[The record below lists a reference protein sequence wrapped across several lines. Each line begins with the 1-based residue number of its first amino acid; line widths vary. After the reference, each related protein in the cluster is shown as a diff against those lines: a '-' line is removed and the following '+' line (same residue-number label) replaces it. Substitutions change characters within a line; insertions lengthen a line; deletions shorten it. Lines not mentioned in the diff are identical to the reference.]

1 MTSDRLRIVP
11 DSTESGLR
19 ELIAIRE
26 IVHAFL
32 TADRPEEVFQFAL
45 DRVSP
50 LVGASFACVYLVD
63 GASELMRLA
72 AVHNWPERFTPFLGE
87 MRVRLG
93 FGPSGEAAAERRV
106 IEVPDVMADPS
117 LEDWAE
123 VAHELGFRAI
133 VALPLQTGDGVL
145 GAVAFYFEEAGAIS
159 AETRSLLR
167 MVADQ
172 MAATAQKARLIEDL
186 RRANAALT
194 ESNAEL
200 ERQYVA
206 LLEARRVKDEFLA
219 NISHEL
225 RTPLTAVM
233 GYLALMEEGLAGP
246 VTDEQRK
253 TLAQVK
259 TSSQHLLDLI
269 GDLLELTTLKR
280 GGLEIKAAT
289 FDVREPLHDALAND
303 ARAVGRRGAA
313 RARAGAADLHA
324 QRPPEDLQDAR
335 RAAEQ
340 RVQVHDVGRDPAVG
354 ERGRRLR
361 RLSRRGHGDRHP
373 RGAAPA
379 GVRRVPAG
387 GRLDDAPVRRVR
399 AGALARAP
407 ARARARRRDLRRLVA
422 GPRARPSGSSCRWST
437 ASPSGC
443 RTPRSPSRSVK
454 LRAWVEGRRIV
465 AAPDRRLPRH
475 PTPRRHEPVPAHAAG
490 VPHHAH
496 ARRGARAR
504 PRSSSR
510 SGTASTPRSSIARG
524 RRS

>member
-11 DSTESGLR
+11 DNTESGLR

-72 AVHNWPERFTPFLGE
+72 AVHNWPERFAPFLGE

-133 VALPLQTGDGVL
+133 CALPLQTGDGVL
-145 GAVAFYFEEAGAIS
+145 GAVAFYFHEAGAIS

-233 GYLALMEEGLAGP
+233 GYLALMDEGLAGP
-246 VTDEQRK
+246 VTEEQRR
-253 TLAQVK
+253 TLEQVR

-280 GGLEIKAAT
+280 GGLEINAVA
-289 FDVREPLHDALAND
+289 FDVREPLQDALAST
-303 ARAVGRRGAA
+303 RGRSDDVALRV
-313 RARAGAADLHA
+313 RE
-324 QRPPEDLQDAR
+324 PEQPIFMVSDRRKISKMLVALLSNAYKFTRSGEIRLSVSVIDDHVVYRVEDTGIGIPEEMHQQVFEEFRQVDGSTTRKYGGSGLGLSLAR
-335 RAAEQ
+335 RLA
-340 RVQVHDVGRDPAVG
+340 RVLGG
-354 ERGRRLR
+354 EIYVDSAPGHGSTFRVELPLEYREPE
-361 RLSRRGHGDRHP
+361 RLSHSP
-373 RGAAPA
+373 LPF
-379 GVRRVPAG
+379 
-387 GRLDDAPVRRVR
+387 
-399 AGALARAP
+399 AL
-407 ARARARRRDLRRLVA
+407 
-422 GPRARPSGSSCRWST
+422 G
-437 ASPSGC
+437 
-443 RTPRSPSRSVK
+443 
-454 LRAWVEGRRIV
+454 
-465 AAPDRRLPRH
+465 
-475 PTPRRHEPVPAHAAG
+475 
-490 VPHHAH
+490 
-496 ARRGARAR
+496 
-504 PRSSSR
+504 
-510 SGTASTPRSSIARG
+510 
-524 RRS
+524 

>member
-1 MTSDRLRIVP
+1 MTSDRVP
-11 DSTESGLR
+11 ATQEGDAGLR

-50 LVGASFACVYLVD
+50 LVGASFACVYVVD

-72 AVHNWPERFTPFLGE
+72 AVHNWPERFAPFLGE

-106 IEVPDVMADPS
+106 IEVPDVMADSS

-145 GAVAFYFEEAGAIS
+145 GAVAFYFDTAGVIS
-159 AETRSLLR
+159 PETRSLLR

-186 RRANAALT
+186 RRANAALIET
-194 ESNAEL
+194 NAEL

-246 VTDEQRK
+246 VTSEQSK

-259 TSSQHLLDLI
+259 TASQHLLDLI

-280 GGLEIKAAT
+280 GGLEIKAAA
-289 FDVREPLHDALAND
+289 FDVRDPLHDALATTRGRSDSVALRVREPEQRLVMVSDRRKIAKLLVALLSNAYKFTATGEVRLSVSVHD
-303 ARAVGRRGAA
+303 DLAVYRVEDTGIGIPEALHQQVFDEFRQVDGSTTRRYG
-313 RARAGAADLHA
+313 GSGLG
-324 QRPPEDLQDAR
+324 LSLAR
-335 RAAEQ
+335 R
-340 RVQVHDVGRDPAVG
+340 
-354 ERGRRLR
+354 
-361 RLSRRGHGDRHP
+361 
-373 RGAAPA
+373 
-379 GVRRVPAG
+379 
-387 GRLDDAPVRRVR
+387 
-399 AGALARAP
+399 LARVLGGEIYVDSVP
-407 ARARARRRDLRRLVA
+407 
-422 GPRARPSGSSCRWST
+422 GQGSTFRVELPMTYREPERFSH
-437 ASPSGC
+437 SP
-443 RTPRSPSRSVK
+443 
-454 LRAWVEGRRIV
+454 
-465 AAPDRRLPRH
+465 LPF
-475 PTPRRHEPVPAHAAG
+475 ALG
-490 VPHHAH
+490 
-496 ARRGARAR
+496 
-504 PRSSSR
+504 
-510 SGTASTPRSSIARG
+510 
-524 RRS
+524 

>member
-1 MTSDRLRIVP
+1 VNRPTLVTSERPRAVS
-11 DSTESGLR
+11 DSAESGVR

-50 LVGASFACVYLVD
+50 LVGASFACVYVVD

-72 AVHNWPERFTPFLGE
+72 AVHNWPERFAPFLGE

-106 IEVPDVMADPS
+106 IEVPDVTADPS

-123 VAHELGFRAI
+123 VAQELGFRAI
-133 VALPLQTGDGVL
+133 VALPLQTGEGVL

-172 MAATAQKARLIEDL
+172 MAATAQKARLIDDL
-186 RRANAALT
+186 RRANAALID
-194 ESNAEL
+194 SNAEL

-246 VTDEQRK
+246 VTEEQRR

-280 GGLEIKAAT
+280 GGLEIRTSA
-289 FDVREPLHDALAND
+289 FDVRDPLHDALGTTRGRSD
-303 ARAVGRRGAA
+303 AVALRVREPEKPIIMVSDRRKICKMLVALLSNAYKFTESGEI
-313 RARAGAADLHA
+313 RLSVTVVDDRVIYRVEDTGIGI
-324 QRPPEDLQDAR
+324 PEEMHEQVFDEFRQVDGSTTRRYGGSGLGLSLAR
-335 RAAEQ
+335 RLAQVLGGDIFVESVPGHGSTF
-340 RVQVHDVGRDPAVG
+340 RVELPLEYREP
-354 ERGRRLR
+354 E
-361 RLSRRGHGDRHP
+361 RLSHSP
-373 RGAAPA
+373 LPY
-379 GVRRVPAG
+379 
-387 GRLDDAPVRRVR
+387 
-399 AGALARAP
+399 AL
-407 ARARARRRDLRRLVA
+407 
-422 GPRARPSGSSCRWST
+422 G
-437 ASPSGC
+437 
-443 RTPRSPSRSVK
+443 
-454 LRAWVEGRRIV
+454 
-465 AAPDRRLPRH
+465 
-475 PTPRRHEPVPAHAAG
+475 
-490 VPHHAH
+490 
-496 ARRGARAR
+496 
-504 PRSSSR
+504 
-510 SGTASTPRSSIARG
+510 
-524 RRS
+524 

>member
-1 MTSDRLRIVP
+1 MVP
-11 DSTESGLR
+11 DNPEPGLR

-72 AVHNWPERFTPFLGE
+72 AVHNWPEKFTPFLGE

-159 AETRSLLR
+159 SETRSLLR

-186 RRANAALT
+186 RRANAALID
-194 ESNAEL
+194 SNAEL

-233 GYLALMEEGLAGP
+233 GYLALMDEGLAGP
-246 VTDEQRK
+246 VTDEQRR
-253 TLAQVK
+253 TLSQVK

-280 GGLEIKAAT
+280 GGLEIKAAA
-289 FDVREPLHDALAND
+289 FDIRDPLHDALATTRGRSD
-303 ARAVGRRGAA
+303 SVGLRVREPDQRILMVSDRRKISKLLVALLSNAYKFTSSGEI
-313 RARAGAADLHA
+313 RISVSLAGDHVVYTVEDTGIGI
-324 QRPPEDLQDAR
+324 PEEMHRQVFDEFRQVDGSTTRRYGGSGLGLSLAR
-335 RAAEQ
+335 RLAQVLGGDIFVDSIPGEGSTF
-340 RVQVHDVGRDPAVG
+340 RVELPLEFREP
-354 ERGRRLR
+354 E
-361 RLSRRGHGDRHP
+361 RLSHSP
-373 RGAAPA
+373 LPF
-379 GVRRVPAG
+379 
-387 GRLDDAPVRRVR
+387 
-399 AGALARAP
+399 AL
-407 ARARARRRDLRRLVA
+407 
-422 GPRARPSGSSCRWST
+422 G
-437 ASPSGC
+437 
-443 RTPRSPSRSVK
+443 
-454 LRAWVEGRRIV
+454 
-465 AAPDRRLPRH
+465 
-475 PTPRRHEPVPAHAAG
+475 
-490 VPHHAH
+490 
-496 ARRGARAR
+496 
-504 PRSSSR
+504 
-510 SGTASTPRSSIARG
+510 
-524 RRS
+524 